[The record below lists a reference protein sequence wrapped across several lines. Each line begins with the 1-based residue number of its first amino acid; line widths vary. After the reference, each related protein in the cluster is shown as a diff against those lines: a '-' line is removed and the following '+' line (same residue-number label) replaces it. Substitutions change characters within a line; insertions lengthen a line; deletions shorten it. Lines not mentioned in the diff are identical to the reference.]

1 MVETGKAKTT
11 GIKLADP
18 LITPRLLTFTCSICE
33 HTCMPNNTDV
43 AFDYRLL
50 KLIEERPEISQRQ
63 LAAELGLS
71 LGKLNYCLKA
81 FVGRGLVK
89 VNNFRRSDNKRAY
102 AYLLTP
108 KGIEEKARVTVRFFR
123 RVETEYEMLKQEVAH
138 LDRQQD
144 SPPEVGGIPPE
155 TMEKICASF
164 SNVMAVYLFGS
175 AVTGQT
181 YPESGI
187 DMAVLADSPIEPEY
201 LGKLTQNMVAML
213 GMEVDLIDLRQVST
227 VIRIQ
232 IIQGGKRL
240 YCRDP
245 AACGRALFMGDVLLN
260 KAAIIEYCL

>member
-1 MVETGKAKTT
+1 
-11 GIKLADP
+11 
-18 LITPRLLTFTCSICE
+18 
-33 HTCMPNNTDV
+33 MPNNTDA

-123 RVETEYEMLKQEVAH
+123 RVETEYETLKQEVAH
-138 LDRQQD
+138 LDRQQE
-144 SPPEVGGIPPE
+144 SPPETGRIPPE
-155 TMEKICASF
+155 TVEKICVSLPD
-164 SNVMAVYLFGS
+164 VMAVYLFGS

-181 YPESGI
+181 HPGS
-187 DMAVLADSPIEPEY
+187 DFDLAVLAESPVGPER
-201 LGKLTQNMVAML
+201 LWKLAQDIAAMVNV
-213 GMEVDLIDLRQVST
+213 EIDLIDLRTAST
-227 VIRIQ
+227 VMRMQ
-232 IIQGGKRL
+232 IVKGGKRL
-240 YCRDP
+240 YCRDQT
-245 AACGRALFMGDVLLN
+245 ACDAFEDFVFSDFARLNEERAGILEDIKRRGAV
-260 KAAIIEYCL
+260 YG